1 MCIQNFVCLFNVVN
15 SDLFDELEVEYEL
28 HNYPTITVYNKI
40 CGGFIILYEDDYGN
54 EFEVYEFVGFNNILE
69 SPEVD
74 EGDEV
79 DDEDNQL

>member
-1 MCIQNFVCLFNVVN
+1 MCFNVVN

-40 CGGFIILYEDDYGN
+40 SGGFIILYEYDYGS
-54 EFEVYEFVGFNNILE
+54 EFEVYEFVGFDNILE

-74 EGDEV
+74 EGDEFV
-79 DDEDNQL
+79 GFDNILESP